1 MFVDEDDPEWGLMWT
16 ALKAADGDTVRECPE
31 TGQCW
36 QYMGTQREDDGV
48 IRHCF
53 RHRHHPRVRDSVSVA
68 LDASFEVSRRPD
80 VLALA
85 EPRSTTEDIP
95 W

>member
-36 QYMGTQREDDGV
+36 QYMGTASPVTPESLARP
-48 IRHCF
+48 
-53 RHRHHPRVRDSVSVA
+53 RHRVREFYCGTEGWRGNVW
-68 LDASFEVSRRPD
+68 LDTAARE
-80 VLALA
+80 
-85 EPRSTTEDIP
+85 
-95 W
+95 